1 MSAPIFYNNL
11 LDQSKTKMV
20 EKEMQNQL
28 DKMEESFAERETINC
43 QVNLGKILVEAVS
56 VSIYDLDKYEQFVE
70 ENKESPIFFQS
81 FNASDSEDYK
91 QFLLNHLKFLREQV
105 GFWIQSKP
113 TTVLPI
119 QPIMKHL
126 DSTLK
131 KTDDLKDWIF
141 DLSLRLPYGEWF
153 KFEKL
158 SPVYGPEIFME
169 TPTDLFLDHDD
180 SDF

>member
-1 MSAPIFYNNL
+1 MSASIFYNNL
-11 LDQSKTKMV
+11 LDQTKTKEV
-20 EKEMQNQL
+20 EKEIQSLL
-28 DKMEESFAERETINC
+28 DKIEESFAERETINC

-70 ENKESPIFFQS
+70 DNQETPIIFQS
-81 FNASDSEDYK
+81 FNSSDDYK
-91 QFLLNHLKFLREQV
+91 KFLLNHLKFLREQV
-105 GFWIQSKP
+105 GFWIESKP
-113 TTVLPI
+113 TTPL
-119 QPIMKHL
+119 MKRL

-158 SPVYGPEIFME
+158 SCVYGPEVFME
-169 TPTDLFLDHDD
+169 TPNDLFLDHD
-180 SDF
+180 SDFEF